1 MPKGPS
7 PSDRRPYGL
16 RLDQDLMREI
26 KHLAVDHDR
35 AMNDLVE
42 EALQDM
48 LKKYKERRKEGR

>member
-1 MPKGPS
+1 MPRGPS
-7 PSDRRPYGL
+7 PQDRRPYGL
-16 RLDQDLMREI
+16 RLDQALMREI

-48 LKKYKERRKEGR
+48 LKKYKEKRKEGR

>member
-1 MPKGPS
+1 
-7 PSDRRPYGL
+7 
-16 RLDQDLMREI
+16 MREI

-48 LKKYKERRKEGR
+48 LKKYKEKRKEGR